1 MTEKEKDVIFNE
13 LLALFQQTNVSLLHG
28 LAIQQKA
35 TEIVRDEDAEDIHTP
50 NKRKVIEEL
59 QRRWRFTRTIYQD
72 LKTIAGLLNHSDLR
86 PVLPKLDFC
95 DDLWDF
101 NRSDSFD
108 DLFTLTSKIDDFE
121 LELSDLCL
129 SWMDDVE

>member
-13 LLALFQQTNVSLLHG
+13 LLALFQQTNVSLQHG

-72 LKTIAGLLNHSDLR
+72 LKTIAGLLNHSDLL